1 MATTSDIDYL
11 DGEFTVQEN
20 EPSTLAEV
28 VEIIGEQATVDEAVS
43 NLRYRNKYPR
53 VYGKVSAAI
62 AGTFPRAIKSSTTKA
77 DGTVK
82 NVLVSPNDHL
92 RAFLATGEEARATL
106 ASLFTSI
113 AQSEPLY
120 VKGERT
126 GGGGKVAQATLD
138 AANGFFAA
146 GQEDDIAAKIE
157 SMVPGYK
164 CGRDAE
170 NNLTVESLARGIQA
184 LERHLAKQAPKAL
197 DALK

>member
-20 EPSTLAEV
+20 EPSTLSEV

-53 VYGKVSAAI
+53 VYNKVSAAI
-62 AGTFPRAIKSSTTKA
+62 ATFFPRAVKTSTTKA

-82 NVLVSPNDHL
+82 NVLVSANDHL
-92 RAFLATGEEARATL
+92 RDFLKTGEDARAEL
-106 ASLFTSI
+106 LGLFTSI
-113 AQSEPLY
+113 AQAEPLY

-146 GQEDDIAAKIE
+146 GKEDDIAEKIE
-157 SMVPGYK
+157 SMVPHYK

-170 NNLTVESLARGIQA
+170 GNLTVESLARGIQA

>member
-1 MATTSDIDYL
+1 
-11 DGEFTVQEN
+11 
-20 EPSTLAEV
+20 
-28 VEIIGEQATVDEAVS
+28 
-43 NLRYRNKYPR
+43 
-53 VYGKVSAAI
+53 
-62 AGTFPRAIKSSTTKA
+62 
-77 DGTVK
+77 VK

-138 AANGFFAA
+138 AANAFFAA

-164 CGRDAE
+164 CGRDADGA
-170 NNLTVESLARGIQA
+170 LTVESLARGIQA